1 MLRRIH
7 PFAARARPLVLALLS
22 AAVPVANSTE
32 AGVAT
37 RPVSIRSVEQR
48 EQSDPR
54 VDATVERMHRVYD
67 EVQWEVGEIV
77 GIVDGDTADIRI
89 GKRRLERLRLN
100 EIDAPERGAP
110 WSKKSKQLL
119 SDLIFGKEV
128 MIAITDWDRD
138 DRAVARI
145 FVWSDDGTQIV
156 DVSQQMIAQGAAW
169 YFEKFS
175 KDRALRA
182 AEASARRAG
191 LGVWTIPDE
200 HRIPPWEWRKLSK
213 AERDL
218 HR

>member
-1 MLRRIH
+1 MPRRSRS
-7 PFAARARPLVLALLS
+7 PAACLPASLLASLVTSLLLAGATAPVLA
-22 AAVPVANSTE
+22 AQPAST
-32 AGVAT
+32 
-37 RPVSIRSVEQR
+37 RSTTQ
-48 EQSDPR
+48 DPR
-54 VDATVERMHRVYD
+54 IDAAVERMRRVYD
-67 EVQWEVGEIV
+67 DVQWEVGEIV

-110 WSKKSKQLL
+110 WSKRSKELL
-119 SDLIFGKEV
+119 SDLIYGKEV
-128 MIAITDWDRD
+128 LIAITDWDRD
-138 DRAVARI
+138 GRAVARI
-145 FVWSDDGTQIV
+145 FVLSDDGKALL
-156 DVSQQMIAQGAAW
+156 DVSQQMILQGAAW

>member
-1 MLRRIH
+1 MGTIRRLL
-7 PFAARARPLVLALLS
+7 AMRSRVRALVLAGAMALHAMAIAPAFAAQHVALRS
-22 AAVPVANSTE
+22 TDDRANDPRIDAAVL
-32 AGVAT
+32 
-37 RPVSIRSVEQR
+37 
-48 EQSDPR
+48 
-54 VDATVERMHRVYD
+54 RMAKVYD
-67 EVQWEVGEIV
+67 SVQWEVGEIV

-110 WSKKSKQLL
+110 WSKRSKQLL

-145 FVWSDDGTQIV
+145 FVWSGDGKVLV
-156 DVSQQMIAQGAAW
+156 DVSQQMIRQGAAW

-175 KDRALRA
+175 KDRALRGD
-182 AEASARRAG
+182 EATARKAG
-191 LGVWTIPDE
+191 LGVWSIPQE

>member
-1 MLRRIH
+1 MPRRSRS
-7 PFAARARPLVLALLS
+7 PAACLPASLLASLVTSLLLAGATAPVLA
-22 AAVPVANSTE
+22 AQPAST
-32 AGVAT
+32 
-37 RPVSIRSVEQR
+37 RSTTQ
-48 EQSDPR
+48 DPR
-54 VDATVERMHRVYD
+54 IDATVERMRRVYD
-67 EVQWEVGEIV
+67 DVQWEVGEIV

-110 WSKKSKQLL
+110 WSKRSKELL
-119 SDLIFGKEV
+119 SDLIYGKGV
-128 MIAITDWDRD
+128 LIAITDWDRD
-138 DRAVARI
+138 GRAVARI
-145 FVWSDDGTQIV
+145 FVLSDDGKALL
-156 DVSQQMIAQGAAW
+156 DVSQQMILQGAAW

>member
-1 MLRRIH
+1 M
-7 PFAARARPLVLALLS
+7 AARLARIGLHADP
-22 AAVPVANSTE
+22 
-32 AGVAT
+32 
-37 RPVSIRSVEQR
+37 QR
-48 EQSDPR
+48 
-54 VDATVERMHRVYD
+54 HL
-67 EVQWEVGEIV
+67 
-77 GIVDGDTADIRI
+77 VDGDTADIRI

-110 WSKKSKQLL
+110 WSKRSKQLL

-145 FVWSDDGTQIV
+145 FVWSGDGKVLV
-156 DVSQQMIAQGAAW
+156 DVSQQMIRQGAAW

-175 KDRALRA
+175 KDRALRGD
-182 AEASARRAG
+182 EATARKAG
-191 LGVWTIPDE
+191 LGVWSIPQE